1 MRVIAEY
8 DQKQATPLL
17 RFYIHGAP
25 HRRIHQ
31 AVLRQYRKAIWEA
44 GREAKI
50 PAPLKVNIELSALF
64 INPTSPD
71 LDNLVTALS
80 QALDGKCGGGPTILV
95 DDRQIVLL
103 KNIGILF
110 TEDRK

>member
-8 DQKQATPLL
+8 DIGQVMPLL

-31 AVLRQYRKAIWEA
+31 TVLRQYRKAIWEA

-50 PAPLKVNIELSALF
+50 PAPLRNNIELSATF

-71 LDNLVTALS
+71 LDNLLTALF
-80 QALDGKCGGGPTILV
+80 QALDGKCGQGPTLLC
-95 DDRQIVLL
+95 DDRQIVFV
-103 KNIGILF
+103 KNLGLMF
-110 TEDRK
+110 P